1 MNRLVKSIATGLVA
15 LLLGSAAHADLLSLS
30 NFQWAHS
37 PRSGDISPKPAGFG
51 NVGAGM
57 FSFQATGVDEWN
69 GELLAFC
76 IDTTTAL
83 RTSGSN
89 PYTIAEAST
98 TSFNAQLPLLGEL
111 FDRFFDGLN
120 GNSTEVAAFQLAIW
134 EIIYDYATI
143 PDFGPD
149 LGGGVFEVLTP
160 FSGARD
166 RATAM
171 LNALEGNG
179 GSQFDLFVLTPGE
192 GTSNQTLLTWRPKPV
207 PEPGSLA
214 LLAIGLLLVLGLR
227 QRRLATRAA

>member
-1 MNRLVKSIATGLVA
+1 MNRFIKSIATGLMV
-15 LLLGSAAHADLLSLS
+15 LLIASAAHADPLSLS

-37 PRSGDISPKPAGFG
+37 PRSGDITPKPAGFG

-57 FSFQATGVDEWN
+57 FSFQATGVDEWD

-83 RTSGSN
+83 RINGSN

-98 TSFNAQLPLLGEL
+98 TGFNAQLPLLGEL

-120 GNSTEVAAFQLAIW
+120 GNSTEIAAFQLAIW
-134 EIIYDYATI
+134 EIIHDFATI
-143 PDFGPD
+143 ANVGPD
-149 LGGGVFEVLTP
+149 LEGGIFRALTP

-166 RATAM
+166 RATVM
-171 LNALEGNG
+171 LEALEGDG

-214 LLAIGLLLVLGLR
+214 LIAIGLLLVLGMR
-227 QRRLATRAA
+227 QRRLAARAA